1 MAIDYWKLTKEF
13 AVGDIVQ
20 RFAPGTGG
28 FALSPFV
35 GRVTAVHRG
44 LGVLDV
50 QFPYGNERV
59 FPDDI
64 VQTSPKSISWFPPQ
78 ITDTTYM
85 SLDTEKA
92 RELWASARTAK
103 LWRTIEVAPDFHM
116 TLARCWAVGADE
128 VSAYDALWRKYAAQ
142 TPDEIIRDEIEKFYR
157 LSRNMVE
164 LRIQQHAEKTAA
176 YWVAQNRT
184 YRVTKEEHDA
194 GYPNCPKCGKTMRKT
209 TYKMRE
215 GDRVRLFACP
225 KDLFLLKES
234 DLLGPGGE
242 PVSWGGAPEPKIVN
256 VEARGGV

>member
-1 MAIDYWKLTKEF
+1 VAIDYWKLTKEF
-13 AVGDIVQ
+13 SVGDMVQ
-20 RFAPGTGG
+20 RFAPGAGG
-28 FALSPFV
+28 YSLSAFL

-50 QFPYGNERV
+50 QFPYGNERM

-64 VQTSPKSISWFPPQ
+64 VLVSPKSTSWFPPQ
-78 ITDTTYM
+78 LIDQTYM

-103 LWRTIEVAPDFHM
+103 LWRTIEVAPDFHV
-116 TLARCWAVGADE
+116 TLAKCWAVGADE
-128 VSAYDALWRKYAAQ
+128 VSAYDALWRKYASQ
-142 TPDEIIRDEIEKFYR
+142 TPDEVIRDEIEKFYR

-184 YRVTKEEHDA
+184 YRVTKQEHEA
-194 GYPNCPKCGKTMRKT
+194 GVPNCPKCGKTMRKT
-209 TYKMRE
+209 TYKMSE
-215 GDRVRLFACP
+215 GQRLKLFACP
-225 KDLFLLKES
+225 KDLFLVKQS

-242 PVSWGGAPEPKIVN
+242 PVSWG
-256 VEARGGV
+256 